1 MNNCNFLKQ
10 AATWFVLLMVEK
22 NEDACGSRE
31 EDGNPQMQRVRRL
44 LVVFERKKMGKRRGE
59 RRARG
64 RRERWKEG

>member
-1 MNNCNFLKQ
+1 
-10 AATWFVLLMVEK
+10 MVEK
-22 NEDACGSRE
+22 NEGACGSRE

-44 LVVFERKKMGKRRGE
+44 LVIFERKKMGKRGGE